1 MKKVIFF
8 VAVSAFLGFMA
19 LGSVASADSTVP
31 LSNFTGNI
39 QSGVMSVG
47 ETVMQFGAG
56 ARVHANAVNRGS
68 GAGNQWGNSNT
79 GSSGGDFQF
88 GSSQSEQSWKA
99 ARTIE
104 EAQVRGLV
112 AGDCNGD
119 NSDDAYRS
127 QMNQNRKGFMK
138 ENLVSNANCEI
149 NHATMNQSVK

>member
-47 ETVMQFGAG
+47 QTIMQMGAFD
-56 ARVHANAVNRGS
+56 RINANAVNLGS
-68 GAGNQWGNSNT
+68 RAA
-79 GSSGGDFQF
+79 SSRSISGVMQNYQF
-88 GSSQSEQSWKA
+88 GSSQTDQSWKA

-112 AGDCNGD
+112 PGDCNGD
-119 NSDDAYRS
+119 NSDGAYRKV
-127 QMNQNRKGFMK
+127 MNQNRKGYMA

>member
-31 LSNFTGNI
+31 LSNFSSDA
-39 QSGVMSVG
+39 SGTMSVG
-47 ETVMQFGAG
+47 QTVMQFGAG
-56 ARVHANAVNRGS
+56 ARVNANAVNLAS
-68 GAGNQWGNSNT
+68 GAGNQYGNSNT

-112 AGDCNGD
+112 PGDCNGD
-119 NSDDAYRS
+119 NSDGAYRS